1 MKNSILYLGLLMSF
15 LTFGQDSK
23 SEVITNFEKVYYL
36 DKTISNEN
44 YEVLIKNIIDYKDEI
59 KFALKITN
67 KTNSFLAYDSQ
78 ESNVVVNENSISITG
93 KLKLIPISKS
103 KTQTIKVD
111 RNKIAKQKNFN
122 ILLDGLFVL
131 KENSTSLE
139 VADFK
144 IPMSKKD
151 FNIGDVTCIVSIP
164 VRKSQK
170 MTIKIEMNN
179 NGKDYIIVRPF
190 RVGLKMPDNNMY
202 TSKNTKEIIALAPQS
217 KKTITLKW
225 DRMPGGSVND
235 MQKVPMNIIF
245 NDVFFTT
252 NNIKLDPVAIEI
264 IWDEELTTK
273 N

>member
-1 MKNSILYLGLLMSF
+1 MKNSVLYLGLLMSF

-23 SEVITNFEKVYYL
+23 SEDLTNFEKVYYL
-36 DKTISNEN
+36 DKTLSDDD
-44 YEVLIKNIIDYKDEI
+44 YEVHIKNIIDYKDEI
-59 KFALKITN
+59 KFSLKITN
-67 KTNSFLAYDSQ
+67 KTKSFLAYNSQ
-78 ESNVVVNENSISITG
+78 ESSIVVNENSIPVTG

-103 KTQTIKVD
+103 KSQTIKVD

-139 VADFK
+139 VTDFK
-144 IPMSKKD
+144 IPMPKKD
-151 FNIGDVTCIVSIP
+151 FNFGDVTCLVSIP

-179 NGKDYIIVRPF
+179 KGKDYIIVRPF
-190 RVGLKMPDNNMY
+190 RVGLKMPDNNIY

-225 DRMPGGSVND
+225 DRMPGGNAND
-235 MQKVPMNIIF
+235 MQKVPMSIIF

-252 NNIKLDPVAIEI
+252 NNKKLNPVTIEI